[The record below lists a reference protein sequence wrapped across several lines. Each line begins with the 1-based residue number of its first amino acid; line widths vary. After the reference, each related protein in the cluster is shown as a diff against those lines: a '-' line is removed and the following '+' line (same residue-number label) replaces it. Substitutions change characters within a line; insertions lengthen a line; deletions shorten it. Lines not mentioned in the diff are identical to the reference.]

1 MNISREDLDWA
12 ASEKLLSP
20 EQATLLWARLE
31 ARRSDRSNF
40 GVANAAYYL
49 GALIVNVRTGLVHDP
64 WLAEIWRRRD
74 FPDCRGLRDCISI
87 SWILSVVLSEP

>member
-49 GALIVNVRTGLVHDP
+49 GALIVMSALGWFMT
-64 WLAEIWRRRD
+64 LAGRNLAAEG
-74 FPDCRGLRDCISI
+74 FS
-87 SWILSVVLSEP
+87 